1 MSSTTSI
8 LVLFSLG
15 VFLLH
20 MLVNS
25 RYGFH
30 RDELLTIN
38 NARSL
43 AWGYVIY
50 PPLTAFVG
58 GVELDLFGTSLRG
71 FRFFV
76 ALAEGFVVPFAGL
89 AARELGGKR
98 EAQFAA
104 ALAVAIQSPSLFAG
118 SFMSYSSFDYLWW
131 VPVAYF
137 VICWLK
143 SEDPRW

>member
-1 MSSTTSI
+1 MPSARPPDPGQACAAFSGRRVTGPSKMSSTTSI

-43 AWGYVIY
+43 VWG
-50 PPLTAFVG
+50 T
-58 GVELDLFGTSLRG
+58 
-71 FRFFV
+71 
-76 ALAEGFVVPFAGL
+76 
-89 AARELGGKR
+89 
-98 EAQFAA
+98 
-104 ALAVAIQSPSLFAG
+104 
-118 SFMSYSSFDYLWW
+118 
-131 VPVAYF
+131 
-137 VICWLK
+137 
-143 SEDPRW
+143 